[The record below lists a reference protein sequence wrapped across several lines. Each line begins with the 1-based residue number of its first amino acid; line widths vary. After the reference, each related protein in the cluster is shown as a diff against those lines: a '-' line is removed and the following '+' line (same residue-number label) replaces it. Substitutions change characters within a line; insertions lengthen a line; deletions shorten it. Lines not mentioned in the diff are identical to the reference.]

1 MIHGVSQIHYLIL
14 SGIIFSI
21 GLLGIVLNRRS
32 LILILMSIELILLS
46 VNINFVTFSSAL
58 GDITGQV
65 FSLFILTI
73 AAAEAAIGLSIL
85 VIYYR
90 SKRNLHVDELSELK
104 G

>member
-1 MIHGVSQIHYLIL
+1 MIFGISQTHYLIL

-21 GLLGIVLNRRS
+21 GLLGIILNRRN

-46 VNINFVTFSSAL
+46 VNINFVTFSSLL

-65 FSLFILTI
+65 FTLFILTI

>member
-65 FSLFILTI
+65 FTLFILTI